1 MKVLVVDDHELAREA
16 LKHVL
21 PGLGVAIELDEA
33 GTYAQALERAA
44 QSSYDL
50 VLLDLMLP
58 DGSGMQALRVLREK
72 HAEMPVVVI
81 SGRDNDS
88 KIVLEA
94 IEAGAMGFI
103 PKSSKRDVLLQALR
117 LVLAGGVYLPPAV
130 LDTPVRVAEPMP
142 AASPAASL
150 DLTPRQMEVLR
161 WLIQG
166 KPNKVIAR
174 ELGVSEST
182 VKVHCQALFRALGAT
197 TRTEAVYAAAKLGVP
212 LV

>member
-1 MKVLVVDDHELAREA
+1 VKILVVDDHELAREG
-16 LKHVL
+16 LKAIL
-21 PGLGVAIELDEA
+21 PGLHIAFELDEA
-33 GTYAQALERAA
+33 ATCAQALERAS
-44 QSSYDL
+44 QRDYDL
-50 VLLDLMLP
+50 VLLDLTLP
-58 DGSGMQALRVLREK
+58 DGSGMDALRVLREK
-72 HAEMPVVVI
+72 HPEMPLVVV
-81 SGRDNDS
+81 SAKDDPKS
-88 KIVLEA
+88 VLEA

-130 LDTPVRVAEPMP
+130 LDTPLRAAEPMP
-142 AASPAASL
+142 APPPSL
-150 DLTPRQMEVLR
+150 GLTPRQMEVLR

-174 ELGVSEST
+174 ELGVAEST
-182 VKVHCQALFRALGAT
+182 IKVHCQALFRALGAT